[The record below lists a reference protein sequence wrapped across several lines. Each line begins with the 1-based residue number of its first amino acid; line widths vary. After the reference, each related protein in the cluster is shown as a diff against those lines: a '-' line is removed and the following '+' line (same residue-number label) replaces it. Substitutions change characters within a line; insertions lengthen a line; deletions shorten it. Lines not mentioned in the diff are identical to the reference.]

1 MRSSGQIPFRARSTS
16 TACPVHARGA
26 SGPDTGRAFAIR
38 IGHAPPLLRHP
49 AGRTETLDLVGGVM
63 PGVEADA
70 LPPVTALTPEPG
82 SVLALYTD
90 GLVEQPGS
98 DIETRIGIGTV
109 RRTLAHSGT
118 DSVEELADRLVPGP
132 DGPQDKGPA
141 RRRGTAAH
149 GVPPGD
155 RGPTFPAP
163 ESSLPVPSPVFSC
176 SPAHRL
182 RLRERSGRTG
192 VAQHGEARHDTA
204 VHAPYARV
212 RAKPGADRVT
222 VVPEPDLGT
231 TGRLG
236 AG

>member
-1 MRSSGQIPFRARSTS
+1 
-16 TACPVHARGA
+16 
-26 SGPDTGRAFAIR
+26 
-38 IGHAPPLLRHP
+38 
-49 AGRTETLDLVGGVM
+49 M

-70 LPPVTALTPEPG
+70 LSPVTALTPEPG

-118 DSVEELADRLVPGP
+118 DSVEELADRLVRT
-132 DGPQDKGPA
+132 A
-141 RRRGTAAH
+141 RRTKDRPDNVALLLTAYRRAT
-149 GVPPGD
+149 GG
-155 RGPTFPAP
+155 R
-163 ESSLPVPSPVFSC
+163 PSPRRNPRCRCPHRC
-176 SPAHRL
+176 SPALLLTDCGSESARAGL
-182 RLRERSGRTG
+182 VWRNTVE
-192 VAQHGEARHDTA
+192 HGTA

-222 VVPEPDLGT
+222 VAPEPDLGT

>member
-1 MRSSGQIPFRARSTS
+1 MTQRLRSSGQIPFRARSTS

-38 IGHAPPLLRHP
+38 IGRAPPLPRHP
-49 AGRTETLDLVGGVM
+49 AGRTETLDLVGGVV

-70 LPPVTALTPEPG
+70 LSPVTALALEPG
-82 SVLALYTD
+82 SVLALHTD

-98 DIETRIGIGTV
+98 GIETRIGIGTV

-118 DSVEELADRLVPGP
+118 DSVEELAGRLVRT
-132 DGPQDKGPA
+132 A
-141 RRRGTAAH
+141 RGTK
-149 GVPPGD
+149 D
-155 RGPTFPAP
+155 RPDDVALLLTAYRRAT
-163 ESSLPVPSPVFSC
+163 EVRPSPRRNPRCRRPHRC
-176 SPAHRL
+176 SPALLLSACGSESARAGLVWHNTV
-182 RLRERSGRTG
+182 E
-192 VAQHGEARHDTA
+192 HGTA